1 LPRLFARHC
10 PAFSPVIARSA
21 RDAAIQGPQ
30 NGNAALAAPG
40 LPRRSR
46 LAMTVPFIL
55 QWETHGRVTAPL
67 LGLALPPRNAVEQ
80 ALRASAR
87 MQTDEAH
94 PLGCLVVLSINAC
107 SPENR
112 QALRA
117 EERQRS
123 RDGLRACVERAI
135 ATGTLQDSADAAAL
149 AAVFDTVLVGLSMQA
164 RDHVPLAA
172 LDAGISE
179 LMRVWDAIGVRA
191 SPNA

>member
-1 LPRLFARHC
+1 
-10 PAFSPVIARSA
+10 
-21 RDAAIQGPQ
+21 
-30 NGNAALAAPG
+30 
-40 LPRRSR
+40 
-46 LAMTVPFIL
+46 MTVPFIL

-107 SPENR
+107 SPENRQVLRAEER

>member
-1 LPRLFARHC
+1 
-10 PAFSPVIARSA
+10 
-21 RDAAIQGPQ
+21 
-30 NGNAALAAPG
+30 
-40 LPRRSR
+40 
-46 LAMTVPFIL
+46 MTVPFIL

>member
-1 LPRLFARHC
+1 
-10 PAFSPVIARSA
+10 
-21 RDAAIQGPQ
+21 
-30 NGNAALAAPG
+30 
-40 LPRRSR
+40 
-46 LAMTVPFIL
+46 MTVPFIL

-112 QALRA
+112 QVLRA
-117 EERQRS
+117 EERQRN

-149 AAVFDTVLVGLSMQA
+149 AAVFDTVLVGLFMQA